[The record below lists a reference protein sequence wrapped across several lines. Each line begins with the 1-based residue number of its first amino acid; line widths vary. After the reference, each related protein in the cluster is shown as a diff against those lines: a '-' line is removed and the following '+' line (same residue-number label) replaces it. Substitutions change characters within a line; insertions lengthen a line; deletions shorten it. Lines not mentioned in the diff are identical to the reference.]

1 MTKDE
6 LKKHKENKVSSA
18 DLELIKSN
26 ETPNIVYFSKKPSIN
41 ATIIAEIL

>member
-1 MTKDE
+1 MSKDE
-6 LKKHKENKVSSA
+6 LQKHKENKVTSA
-18 DLELIKSN
+18 DLELIKAS